1 MSNIINKAF
10 SGLLI
15 IPVRIYQYVIS
26 PFTPA
31 SCRHVPSCSAYT
43 VEALKLHGP
52 TTGGL
57 LAIKRIARCHPWGTE
72 GFDPVPKI
80 VFKKVKLKRNW
91 MKGVEYYD
99 KLKLK
104 MVTLLLIPML
114 LLISSCNQVVTNDQ
128 NRNSNTVLVSILPYK
143 FFVDWIAGEHVNT
156 MVLIPPGTTP
166 HVYDP
171 TPRQMAEI
179 SKTDIYFY
187 NGNLSFEQ
195 AWLGKMKDTHKGLSM
210 VNLSKGIEMIG
221 GHNCDDPDH
230 DHGNDPH
237 TWLSP
242 INGKIIADNIY
253 HALKEKYPKHKEIF
267 EKNYDTL
274 MQDINRLDQQI
285 REKLSETDNRKFMIF
300 HPSLSYFARDYNLE
314 QIPIEL
320 EGKEPSPSQ
329 LRASIDRAIEEQLKT
344 ILIQKEFDSDN
355 ATIIAAE
362 INGTVVQID
371 PLSENWMNNLLDIAD
386 KISASH
392 TNPVLQ

>member
-43 VEALKLHGP
+43 VEALEIHGP
-52 TTGGL
+52 ATGGR
-57 LAIKRIARCHPWGTE
+57 LAINRIARCHPWGTE

-80 VFKKVKLKRNW
+80 VFKKVKLKGNQ
-91 MKGVEYYD
+91 MKGIQYYD
-99 KLKLK
+99 TLKSKL
-104 MVTLLLIPML
+104 VTLLLLPLL
-114 LLISSCNQVVTNDQ
+114 LLILSCNPGVKQEQ
-128 NRNSNTVLVSILPYK
+128 NSNTVLVSILPYK
-143 FFVDWIAGEHVNT
+143 FFVEQIAGDKVNT

-187 NGNLSFEQ
+187 NGHLSFEQ
-195 AWLGKMKDTHKGLSM
+195 SWLGKMKDSHKGLGM

-221 GHNCDDPDH
+221 GHNCDNPDH

-242 INGKIIADNIY
+242 INGKIIAGNIY
-253 HALKEKYPKHKEIF
+253 HALAEKYPEHKDIF
-267 EKNYDTL
+267 EKNYDSL
-274 MQDINRLDQQI
+274 LQNIDRLDRQV
-285 REKLSETDNRKFMIF
+285 REKLSVTDTRKFMIF

-314 QIPIEL
+314 QIPVEF

-329 LRASIDRAIEEQLKT
+329 LRASIDRAKKEGLKK
-344 ILIQKEFDSDN
+344 IFIQKEFDSDN

-362 INGTVVQID
+362 IDGTVVQID
-371 PLSENWMNNLLDIAD
+371 PLSENWLKTLLDIAE

-392 TNPVLQ
+392 TKS